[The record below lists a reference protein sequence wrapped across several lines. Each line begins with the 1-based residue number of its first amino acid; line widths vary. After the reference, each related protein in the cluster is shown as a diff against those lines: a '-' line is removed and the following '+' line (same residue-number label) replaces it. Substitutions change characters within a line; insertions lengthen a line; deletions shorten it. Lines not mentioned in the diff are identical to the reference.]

1 MLAVEMEKRQ
11 LVHQIVAQLQE
22 EKRRCADAARAAQA
36 EATDEQ
42 SKAENKYDTRGLEA
56 SYLAHGQSRQAAEI
70 EEALQLFGALTP
82 REFSNVEPASV
93 GALLEVEQD
102 GARELYFLAPAA
114 GGMELM
120 VDDREVLV
128 VTGRSPLG
136 KSLLG
141 RQANDFLPNG
151 GHIVSVA

>member
-1 MLAVEMEKRQ
+1 MLRIGMNKHRLIE
-11 LVHQIVAQLQE
+11 QILARLQE
-22 EKRRCADAARAAQA
+22 EQRRCADAARAAQA

-70 EEALQLFGALTP
+70 EEALQLFGALPP
-82 REFSNVEPASV
+82 RDFPPGEPASV

-114 GGMELM
+114 GGMELT
-120 VDDREVLV
+120 VDGREVLV

-141 RQANDFLPNG
+141 RQANDILAGG
-151 GHIVSVA
+151 GHIISVA